1 MGQGCVT
8 RLRVAHQA
16 LPGAKKCGNEMLRLS
31 PRSCLTDLEVPMKN
45 FVVLALILAGA
56 GVAVADIQDPPS
68 NDYGPT
74 RKLGRGLSNFFLAPA
89 EITVTVATINKQEGN
104 AAAAGYG
111 VVRAVGRSA
120 TRHVAGFLEIITW
133 AAPVWRSSYYP
144 LLPSDIPY
152 IHAGYSEF
160 PPELGNESKY
170 PYVRDY

>member
-1 MGQGCVT
+1 
-8 RLRVAHQA
+8 
-16 LPGAKKCGNEMLRLS
+16 
-31 PRSCLTDLEVPMKN
+31 MKN
-45 FVVLALILAGA
+45 LALAALFIALAGSSF
-56 GVAVADIQDPPS
+56 ADIQDPPS

-89 EITVTVATINKQEGN
+89 EITVTVAKINTDEGN

-111 VVRAVGRSA
+111 VVRGVGRSA
-120 TRHVAGFLEIITW
+120 TRHIAGLIEILTFPFPI
-133 AAPVWRSSYYP
+133 WRESYYP
-144 LLPSDIPY
+144 LLPDDTRY